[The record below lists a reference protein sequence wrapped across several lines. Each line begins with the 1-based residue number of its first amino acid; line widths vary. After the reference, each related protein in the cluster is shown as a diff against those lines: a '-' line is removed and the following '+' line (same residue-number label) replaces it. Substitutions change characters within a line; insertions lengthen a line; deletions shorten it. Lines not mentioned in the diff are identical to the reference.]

1 MFLKSF
7 ESIKCC
13 VVYLASYWAE
23 SFIYVVALNSSSYL
37 VFYKRLLVNAAILW
51 TKKTS
56 FLIALIKCSLQLF
69 LPNFIHWNVREV
81 KESLSTAFIKTLAMA
96 LLKDTVWRRSW
107 SLTRR
112 RFHKSHSTASSQSHY
127 ALPPPLLT
135 ENPLLSSTSSIQ
147 KESFPNLVNVQFLPK
162 FYGTVIG
169 GFFWSL
175 RHSNSWQSG
184 KESH

>member
-37 VFYKRLLVNAAILW
+37 LFYKSLLVNAAILW

-69 LPNFIHWNVREV
+69 LPNCIHWNLRKV
-81 KESLSTAFIKTLAMA
+81 KESLFIKTLAMA

-112 RFHKSHSTASSQSHY
+112 RVHS
-127 ALPPPLLT
+127 LT
-135 ENPLLSSTSSIQ
+135 TPCHHRFSRRTRSCRQRLVFKRNPSLTSW
-147 KESFPNLVNVQFLPK
+147 NVHFLPK